1 MKTYTVE
8 MLELDYETISEQ
20 IEDFIRSS
28 VRRFEREGVIIGLSG
43 GLDSSVVAT
52 LSVRALGHDGVF
64 GLVMPERDS
73 EIKNIKDAERLAK
86 KLRIEYEV
94 LDLTPILRKMKVY
107 ELLPDRVVKNRK
119 LLMEKLSETIRVST
133 FEAKPTDLPIIDF
146 KSGRRAYCFI
156 LPKVRLRS
164 IFLYYYGC
172 LKKLLVAGTLNKSE
186 YLTSNYDEHGDGACE
201 IAPLMNL
208 YKTQVRQLARHLK
221 IPRTILAKHS
231 TPDLLAGSI
240 ITDEVIT
247 GIKYEILDP
256 ILYLLEKG
264 LDSSEIARKLD
275 INKDIVVKVENSIA
289 VAKLRREMP
298 LSPQI

>member
-1 MKTYTVE
+1 M
-8 MLELDYETISEQ
+8 
-20 IEDFIRSS
+20 
-28 VRRFEREGVIIGLSG
+28 
-43 GLDSSVVAT
+43 
-52 LSVRALGHDGVF
+52 
-64 GLVMPERDS
+64 
-73 EIKNIKDAERLAK
+73 
-86 KLRIEYEV
+86 
-94 LDLTPILRKMKVY
+94 
-107 ELLPDRVVKNRK
+107 
-119 LLMEKLSETIRVST
+119 
-133 FEAKPTDLPIIDF
+133 
-146 KSGRRAYCFI
+146 
-156 LPKVRLRS
+156 RLRS